1 MKTLLRCRHPVFVE
15 VFGRKSNLVILID
28 GPAVEG
34 VVTEVLRIL
43 ELCENAFVVCENAFV
58 VRFVYSRGLI
68 LSNGS
73 DFFIFSQLAISSS
86 LCWSSHS

>member
-15 VFGRKSNLVILID
+15 VFGRKSNLVIPID

-34 VVTEVLRIL
+34 VVSEVLWVL
-43 ELCENAFVVCENAFV
+43 ELCEKAFV